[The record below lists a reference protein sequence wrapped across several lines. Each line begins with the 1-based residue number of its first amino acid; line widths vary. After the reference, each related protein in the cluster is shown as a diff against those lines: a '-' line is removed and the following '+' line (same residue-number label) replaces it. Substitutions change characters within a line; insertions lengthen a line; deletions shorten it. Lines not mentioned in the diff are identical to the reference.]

1 MERLANT
8 CVNFVELP
16 KGVTP
21 CSKGVRYFVPKEG
34 IELLKCAM
42 DTIKE
47 GQKYKKRIVV
57 RPSRRR
63 KGLHELYTY
72 HFPTHWSA
80 GCVANR
86 ELMAEARRQAHAIE
100 RDRTRA
106 GLEWRIRFLKN
117 YYSPEPEVKRYSHL
131 FHFAYAVIQ
140 QEMRAARE
148 AAEEVTFEPIVP
160 QYRKKHNEKRFFLHN
175 SKKSCTFAAD
185 FKLRT
190 YAHTRKD
197 TRKDIRNCGIPIY
210 QSYQFAGGFEE
221 TVPE

>member
-16 KGVTP
+16 KGCSP

-42 DTIKE
+42 DTVKE

-117 YYSPEPEVKRYSHL
+117 YYSSNPEVKRYSHL
-131 FHFAYAVIQ
+131 FHFAYAIIQ
-140 QEMRAARE
+140 RE
-148 AAEEVTFEPIVP
+148 LRSASCQTSDFRILIPKRERLFQTLAEEVTFEPIVFP
-160 QYRKKHNEKRFFLHN
+160 THNH
-175 SKKSCTFAAD
+175 SA
-185 FKLRT
+185 
-190 YAHTRKD
+190 
-197 TRKDIRNCGIPIY
+197 IRRQRHHFNRLACLKGTILTI
-210 QSYQFAGGFEE
+210 
-221 TVPE
+221 

>member
-1 MERLANT
+1 MAKHLKTQVMERLANT
-8 CVNFVELP
+8 CVNFVTPPSGL
-16 KGVTP
+16 TP
-21 CSKGVRYFVPKEG
+21 CSKGVRYFVPVEG

-57 RPSRRR
+57 RPSRHH

-72 HFPTHWSA
+72 HFPKHWSEA
-80 GCVANR
+80 CVANR

-117 YYSPEPEVKRYSHL
+117 YYNPEPGIKRYARL

-140 QEMRAARE
+140 KELRAVQN
-148 AAEEVTFEPIVP
+148 AADEVTFEPIVP
-160 QYRKKHNEKRFFLHN
+160 QFRKKHSEKRFFLHM
-175 SKKSCTFAAD
+175 SKKSSTFAPAKVCAD
-185 FKLRT
+185 K
-190 YAHTRKD
+190 KD
-197 TRKDIRNCGIPIY
+197 HI
-210 QSYQFAGGFEE
+210 
-221 TVPE
+221 

>member
-8 CVNFVELP
+8 CVNFVSLP
-16 KGVTP
+16 AGTTP

-42 DTIKE
+42 DTVKE

-117 YYSPEPEVKRYSHL
+117 YYSSEPEVKRYSRL

-140 QEMRAARE
+140 KEIRAIVTETEWGPRRALTECTRWGE
-148 AAEEVTFEPIVP
+148 RRQKSPVDLAERYRPLRTSCRTRADEVTFEPIMPHRHRHFWHV
-160 QYRKKHNEKRFFLHN
+160 RWRF
-175 SKKSCTFAAD
+175 
-185 FKLRT
+185 
-190 YAHTRKD
+190 
-197 TRKDIRNCGIPIY
+197 
-210 QSYQFAGGFEE
+210 E
-221 TVPE
+221 V

>member
-8 CVNFVELP
+8 CVNFVSLP
-16 KGVTP
+16 AGTTP

-42 DTIKE
+42 DTVKE

-117 YYSPEPEVKRYSHL
+117 YYSSEPEVKRYSHL

-140 QEMRAARE
+140 RELRAAKTE
-148 AAEEVTFEPIVP
+148 PITETSEISVHPTVEDVTFEPIILP
-160 QYRKKHNEKRFFLHN
+160 INGFNSHIRHRHKRRRCYDKIINF
-175 SKKSCTFAAD
+175 
-185 FKLRT
+185 
-190 YAHTRKD
+190 
-197 TRKDIRNCGIPIY
+197 
-210 QSYQFAGGFEE
+210 
-221 TVPE
+221 